1 MQISV
6 TEVVRSFSD
15 IIGRVFYKGESFEIK
30 KGNQIVARIIP
41 TQAQSSLKIDDLDD
55 FFIRECHLG
64 IDEAI
69 SFAND
74 LKEFKASLGTIENP
88 WD

>member
-6 TEVVRSFSD
+6 TDVVRSFSD
-15 IIGRVFYKGESFEIK
+15 VIGRVFYKGESFEIK

-41 TQAQSSLKIDDLDD
+41 TQLQSSLKIDDLDD
-55 FFIRECHLG
+55 FFTRECHLG
-64 IDEAI
+64 LDEAT

-74 LKEFKASLGTIENP
+74 LKEFKASLGKIDDP